1 MDIIFY
7 NGKIN
12 TLDEVG
18 TVGSA
23 VATTS
28 GIIMAIGSD
37 EESKKTSI
45 GVNLP
50 AYSTIRPCLTF
61 ATNCSL
67 MIWPP

>member
-1 MDIIFY
+1 MNIIFY

-28 GIIMAIGSD
+28 GIITAIGSD
-37 EESKKTSI
+37 EESKKTQTR
-45 GVNLP
+45 VNLP
-50 AYSTIRPCLTF
+50 AYSTITVLTH
-61 ATNCSL
+61 
-67 MIWPP
+67 M